1 MKYIFCLVLTLLAVA
16 STACAQRYRPQTGD
30 ILFQSLKSDQSEAI
44 QIATKSPYSHVGVV
58 FIKDDKPFVLEA
70 IEPVQFTPMN
80 IWIKRG
86 ANRKYVAKRL
96 VKADSILTK
105 ENLADLLEVG
115 KLYLGKHY
123 DIYFNWS
130 DSSMYCSE
138 LVWKLYHEALD
149 LDLTMPVKL
158 SSFDLEHP
166 IVSAKLRERY
176 GTNVPLEEPVV
187 APSAVF
193 DSKYL
198 TTVYQRK

>member
-1 MKYIFCLVLTLLAVA
+1 MKIIFCLVLTLLAIA
-16 STACAQRYRPQTGD
+16 SNVCAQRYRPQTGD
-30 ILFQSLKSDQSEAI
+30 ILLQSLKSDQSEAI

-105 ENLADLLEVG
+105 DNLADLIETG

-149 LDLTMPVKL
+149 LDLTMPAKL

-187 APSAVF
+187 APSALF